1 MNLVLSSKPGNSE
14 SVFGCNLVE
23 KFLLALFKRFADD
36 IIRQTCSDIYF
47 DSSNSTSTLNKT
59 TSSIDCC
66 AESTSNKR
74 AQISST
80 NSQQQAMIPNNDAA
94 QKFPLYLGVKDVYKT
109 LITHDRFDFLTNKYM
124 GAYKA
129 TADSSFI
136 SNTNRIKLKKN
147 YSDSSLVNK

>member
-1 MNLVLSSKPGNSE
+1 M
-14 SVFGCNLVE
+14 
-23 KFLLALFKRFADD
+23 
-36 IIRQTCSDIYF
+36 
-47 DSSNSTSTLNKT
+47 LNKT

-74 AQISST
+74 AQISS
-80 NSQQQAMIPNNDAA
+80 NSQQQAVMPNSDAA

-129 TADSSFI
+129 TADPSFI
-136 SNTNRIKLKKN
+136 SYTNRIKLKKN

>member
-74 AQISST
+74 AQISS
-80 NSQQQAMIPNNDAA
+80 NSQQPNNDAV

-109 LITHDRFDFLTNKYM
+109 LVTHDRFDFLTNKYM

-129 TADSSFI
+129 TADPSFI